1 MATKCSG
8 GTARPKI
15 EFECVYS
22 AAEKRSTMSQASGKV
37 SFSSPAMAKQFVQIT
52 IVFAAYFIAGKLGQA
67 TTNMRSGNLG
77 PVWPAYGIALA
88 AILIYGYR
96 VWVGIAVAAFVIA
109 LWSPVP
115 PMAAAGQATGAT
127 VGALTG
133 ALLLQRLKFQN
144 TLARLRDALA
154 FIVLG
159 AFGSALVSASIGT
172 FVLYA
177 THLHSYSGI
186 GAAWLIYW
194 LGDSTGALLITPLIL
209 TAPQCLAP
217 SFRGR
222 WAEFAALLLLLIWFS
237 VLIFSDFFLTG
248 LRLDVLSFAL
258 LAFVM
263 WAAIRFGMCGAA
275 LVTFIIA
282 ALGTIEAG
290 LGSGAFSHN
299 TPFINAV
306 LLDVFFTVLAVS
318 GMSLAA
324 VIAEREHAR
333 REGERLVREQAAME
347 MRLRLAT
354 IVETSEDA
362 IIGLD
367 LNRTITD
374 WNKAAQRQYGY
385 SAEEVIG
392 RPVTDLIPAERN
404 QNCTEMTSKVKQGLA
419 LRHYETLRQRKDGTQ
434 IEVSLT
440 ASPIFSAEGQVVGIS
455 SIERDVTERKRR
467 EESLRNSEERFRLA
481 AQAGKMFA
489 YEWDA
494 ASDSIMRSAES
505 SQMLGIDES
514 TLLRGDQALAMVHP
528 EDRADMTAAIAA
540 LSPQKPNL
548 RVSYR
553 ILRPDGSII
562 WVDQHSVA
570 HFDKQDRLLRIVGMV
585 VDVTERKRAEEA
597 LASTRS
603 RLIAAQEDERRRI
616 ARELHDDIGQR
627 LALLTVQLEQ
637 LRVSSPDLSTEV
649 RQHLDE
655 LRHEALEMATDIQS
669 LSHELH
675 SARLEYLGIASAAKG
690 FCREFAETKKVEID
704 CDIHELPKDIEPAIS
719 LCLFRVLQEGLQNSV
734 KHSGV
739 EHFEVRMWADAAQIH
754 LSVSDAGAGF
764 DRAKI
769 KEGRGL
775 GLISMEERV
784 KLLNG
789 KLSIESKPNRGTTIH
804 ASLPLT
810 PKDRPKQAAAGD

>member
-1 MATKCSG
+1 
-8 GTARPKI
+8 
-15 EFECVYS
+15 
-22 AAEKRSTMSQASGKV
+22 MSQASGKV

-96 VWVGIAVAAFVIA
+96 VWVGIAVAAFLIA

-115 PMAAAGQATGAT
+115 AVAAAGQAAGAT
-127 VGALTG
+127 LAALGGTF
-133 ALLLQRLKFQN
+133 LLRRLNFQN

-154 FIVLG
+154 LIVLG

-194 LGDSTGALLITPLIL
+194 LGDSTGALLITPLVL
-209 TAPQCLAP
+209 TLSKGLAP
-217 SFRGR
+217 AFRER

-275 LVTFIIA
+275 LVTFVIA
-282 ALGTIEAG
+282 ALGTIEAR

-318 GMSLAA
+318 GMALAA

-347 MRLRLAT
+347 VRLRLAT
-354 IVETSEDA
+354 IVESSDDA

-367 LNRTITD
+367 CNGTITD
-374 WNKAAQRQYGY
+374 WNKAAERLYGY

-392 RPVTDLIPAERN
+392 REVSEFRPPERAN
-404 QNCTEMTSKVKQGLA
+404 SCIHLTSRVKQGIA
-419 LRHYETLRQRKDGTQ
+419 VRHHEAVRRRKDGTDVQ
-434 IEVSLT
+434 VSLT
-440 ASPIFSAEGQVVGIS
+440 ASPIYSAEGQIVGVS
-455 SIERDVTERKRR
+455 SIERDITERKRQ
-467 EESLRNSEERFRLA
+467 EEVLRNNEERFRLA

-528 EDRADMTAAIAA
+528 EDRGVMTAAIAA

-553 ILRPDGSII
+553 ILRPDESMI

-637 LRVSSPDLSTEV
+637 LRISSPDLSTEL

-690 FCREFAETKKVEID
+690 FCREFAETQKVEVD
-704 CDIHELPKDIEPAIS
+704 CDIRELPKDIDPAIS
-719 LCLFRVLQEGLQNSV
+719 LCLFRVLQEGVQNSL

-739 EHFEVRMWADAAQIH
+739 EHFEVRMWADAVQIH

-764 DRAKI
+764 DHEKV

-804 ASLPLT
+804 ASLPLG
-810 PKDRPKQAAAGD
+810 PRDRPKQVAAGD